1 MKKICPIRL
10 LAALFAAFL
19 FATAARA
26 VAQETVP
33 APAPGPAQALVAPA
47 DADPSASATTEADP
61 NRPLPEEMTVT
72 AMFLHANGVVR
83 AVMITLVTAS
93 ILTWTILLAKG
104 IDIAF
109 AKRRLR
115 RALSE
120 VDAGETLTELQLR
133 LAVRRDPLAAM
144 IGGATAEIRQSGD
157 APRAGIKERVSSRL
171 NRIEAACSRR
181 MSRTTGVLA
190 TIGSTAPF
198 IGLFGT
204 VWGIMD
210 SFIGISRAHTTNLA
224 VVAPGIAEALLAT
237 AAGLIAAIPAV
248 VIYNGF
254 ARSIGG
260 YRAMLGDLAA
270 AVERLA
276 SRDLDMGRRV
286 PKAAAE

>member
-104 IDIAF
+104 I
-109 AKRRLR
+109 
-115 RALSE
+115 
-120 VDAGETLTELQLR
+120 
-133 LAVRRDPLAAM
+133 
-144 IGGATAEIRQSGD
+144 
-157 APRAGIKERVSSRL
+157 
-171 NRIEAACSRR
+171 
-181 MSRTTGVLA
+181 
-190 TIGSTAPF
+190 
-198 IGLFGT
+198 
-204 VWGIMD
+204 
-210 SFIGISRAHTTNLA
+210 
-224 VVAPGIAEALLAT
+224 
-237 AAGLIAAIPAV
+237 
-248 VIYNGF
+248 
-254 ARSIGG
+254 
-260 YRAMLGDLAA
+260 
-270 AVERLA
+270 
-276 SRDLDMGRRV
+276 
-286 PKAAAE
+286 